1 MIFYKISISKFIFI
15 ILALILLIIIYWAY
29 RNFNFNL
36 KYSTGEIVDSYNGVE
51 VYFNGGINH
60 IAGRNLS
67 KEGYNFGLK
76 YQCVEF
82 IKRYYFEVFDHEM
95 PNSYGNAIDFFD
107 KKLVDGQI
115 NNERGL
121 IQYKNPS
128 NKKPELNDILVY
140 KGNLF
145 NRYGHISIIS
155 KMEENE
161 IEIIQQNP
169 GPFSKSRE
177 KILLEYKNGLWEIKK
192 SRIIGWLRIE

>member
-1 MIFYKISISKFIFI
+1 MAFYKISIVRLVFI
-15 ILALILLIIIYWAY
+15 ILILIFFVILYWTY
-29 RNFNFNL
+29 TNFNFNQ
-36 KYSTGEIVDSYNGVE
+36 KHFVGEVIDSYNGVD
-51 VYFNGGINH
+51 VYYNGGINH
-60 IAGRNLS
+60 VAGRNLS
-67 KEGYNFGLK
+67 DEGYNFGLK

-82 IKRYYFEVFDHEM
+82 VKRYYYETFNHKM

-107 KKLVDGQI
+107 NKLVDGQI
-115 NNERGL
+115 NIERGL

-128 NKKPELNDILVY
+128 YNKPKVNDILVY

-155 KMEENE
+155 NINDNE

-177 KILLEYKNGLWEIKK
+177 KILLEYKNGLWKINKT
-192 SRIIGWLRIE
+192 RIVGWLRID